1 MLKAKLSKT
10 DLIAVTVFVLSAIF
24 LLWKANLGYV
34 FNDEPFMITLGHR
47 LIKGDRLLI
56 NEYNTTQLIGL
67 FYVPFIYLFVTLTKS
82 TAGII
87 LFLRYIYVFWWI
99 FTSVILYLRVRQ
111 YGKICLAVILFY
123 LMFTPLD
130 EMSLTY
136 NVMALSSI
144 VLFSSYFLVK
154 GSRVKDYIAG
164 VFLSMA
170 VVAYPYLAI
179 LYFVW
184 ALSVI
189 LCNTVLKKRFVKTYR
204 IFNLQKFLRITAVC
218 AVCACLLVAFLLSG
232 GIGNVFSSLKEV
244 LSGGAP
250 PKSIISLFID
260 MKISRRSRMARSPLL
275 IIIRCLSAL

>member
-1 MLKAKLSKT
+1 MN
-10 DLIAVTVFVLSAIF
+10 IF
-24 LLWKANLGYV
+24 LLWKANLGYI

-87 LFLRYIYVFWWI
+87 LFLRYIYVSWWI
-99 FTSVILYLRVRQ
+99 FTSVILYLIVRQ

-136 NVMALSSI
+136 NAMALSSI

-164 VFLSMA
+164 VFLSKLIMCFYKCSH
-170 VVAYPYLAI
+170 V
-179 LYFVW
+179 FW
-184 ALSVI
+184 
-189 LCNTVLKKRFVKTYR
+189 VKMHHNFR
-204 IFNLQKFLRITAVC
+204 
-218 AVCACLLVAFLLSG
+218 
-232 GIGNVFSSLKEV
+232 
-244 LSGGAP
+244 
-250 PKSIISLFID
+250 
-260 MKISRRSRMARSPLL
+260 
-275 IIIRCLSAL
+275 